1 MKRMGCPGIAI
12 KDLFLGSVVTLH
24 SRQLKLVD
32 FADLF
37 TRNKFEGAS
46 ERSFAMIKPDCYTA
60 TGKIIDAIYQ
70 NGFKIGKLK
79 MSKFSFSAN
88 AWFPI
93 SLHFGGIKTFSKSH
107 S

>member
-79 MSKFSFSAN
+79 MSKFSK
-88 AWFPI
+88 P
-93 SLHFGGIKTFSKSH
+93 
-107 S
+107 